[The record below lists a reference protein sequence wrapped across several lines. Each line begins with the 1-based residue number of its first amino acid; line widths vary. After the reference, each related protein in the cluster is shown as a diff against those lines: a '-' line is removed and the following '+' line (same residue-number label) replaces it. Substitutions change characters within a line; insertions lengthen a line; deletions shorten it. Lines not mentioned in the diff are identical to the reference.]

1 MLPSEVVRRYCCATQ
16 VMTMNDDG
24 SFALSRPSPMRPD
37 RHSAADAR
45 ERMSM
50 LVPVLLALA
59 AFAVY
64 WRSAVILD
72 GRSTTAM
79 FGADSPHYE
88 YLRQS
93 MVNDRAA
100 RFHPLT
106 IVLGLGWMKL
116 LAPLTVWMTPAV
128 LLNGMF
134 AAIGAIGVWASTVTC
149 AALLPRR
156 VALLGGVLYAASL
169 GVWYF
174 SAIEESKIVT
184 ATLSV
189 LYITAYVR
197 LRERWTVA
205 GAAGLSVILA
215 MACLNEIVSAG
226 LVAIPVVDA
235 MARRGFEARREQWI
249 VAHAMVV
256 PTVWFF
262 LEVFVNGRLIP
273 ESALAEGQSH
283 FNMLLYYL
291 AKNDYSLA
299 SIYSF
304 ILNWLFFNIA
314 APTPTAPL
322 WAQFGGYFIPE
333 FTNYFRSLPTIGVIA
348 SLAVIAVAS
357 VLPAYRGRDL
367 GTAGALLLALAAYG
381 LVRAAFFFFFNPAEP
396 MLFSPAVTL
405 VHWLILLV
413 PFAASRFPAKGTVL
427 SVLAICLVA
436 ANTGL
441 ILGRDVW
448 ALAAWR

>member
-1 MLPSEVVRRYCCATQ
+1 
-16 VMTMNDDG
+16 MTMNNG
-24 SFALSRPSPMRPD
+24 TFALSRSAPTRPNCYGD
-37 RHSAADAR
+37 ADGRAR
-45 ERMSM
+45 IG
-50 LVPVLLALA
+50 LIAPILLALV

-64 WRSAVILD
+64 WRSAAILD

-88 YLRQS
+88 YLRRS
-93 MVNDRAA
+93 LVNDRAA

-116 LAPLTVWMTPAV
+116 LVPLTAWMTPAV
-128 LLNGMF
+128 LLNGLF
-134 AAIGAIGVWASTVTC
+134 AAIGAIGVWASTITC
-149 AALLPRR
+149 ASLLPRR
-156 VALLGGVLYAASL
+156 VALLGGMLYAASL
-169 GVWYF
+169 GIWYF

-189 LYITAYVR
+189 LYIAAYVR
-197 LRERWTVA
+197 LRDRWTIA
-205 GAAGLSVILA
+205 GAVGLSIILA

-235 MARRGFEARREQWI
+235 LARRGYDARREPWI

-256 PTVWFF
+256 PAVWFF

-273 ESALAEGQSH
+273 ESAVAEGQSH

-291 AKNDYSLA
+291 AKNDYGLA

-304 ILNWLFFNIA
+304 VLNWIFFNIA

-322 WAQFGGYFIPE
+322 WAQFGGYFVPE
-333 FTNYFRSLPTIGVIA
+333 FMNYFRSLPTIGVVA
-348 SLAVIAVAS
+348 SMAVIVVAS
-357 VLPAYRGRDL
+357 VLPGYRARNL
-367 GTAGALLLALAAYG
+367 GMAGTLLLALTAYA

-405 VHWLILLV
+405 VHWLVLLV

-427 SVLAICLVA
+427 AVLAICLVA
-436 ANTGL
+436 TNAGL

-448 ALAAWR
+448 AIAAWR